1 MAFETNSGV
10 LIKLV
15 AKDDNRTDEE
25 GQSWSVQAQR
35 QKEDKSEITI
45 GALEMELVKIRN
57 EQENKTI
64 VHSNS
69 KVYKIPIKSL
79 QNSKIT
85 VYNFS
90 CFFLLYCGIMCD
102 KKGYIGIFIKRIF
115 LSEFII
121 LSSAKQ
127 TRKECGG
134 GWCSHHSASCSQE
147 SS

>member
-64 VHSNS
+64 YPLRETIGFPKELRWTEQGLLRCLRYAFLCIISGKGQGVGKDNNGRRSTNS
-69 KVYKIPIKSL
+69 
-79 QNSKIT
+79 
-85 VYNFS
+85 
-90 CFFLLYCGIMCD
+90 
-102 KKGYIGIFIKRIF
+102 
-115 LSEFII
+115 
-121 LSSAKQ
+121 
-127 TRKECGG
+127 
-134 GWCSHHSASCSQE
+134 
-147 SS
+147 